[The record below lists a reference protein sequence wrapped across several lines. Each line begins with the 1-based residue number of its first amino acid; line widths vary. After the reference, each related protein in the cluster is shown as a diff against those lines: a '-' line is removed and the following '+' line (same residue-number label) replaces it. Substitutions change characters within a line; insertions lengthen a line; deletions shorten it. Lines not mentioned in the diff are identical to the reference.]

1 MAKKLPPADRKD
13 SNSRRILRWGSALVV
28 AIAVGVGVLWFQHD
42 RVHPGTESLLATAQA
57 SDTAQYVGV
66 AACQACHTAETAE
79 WRQSQHQ
86 AAMAEASE
94 QTVLGDFN
102 DATFTYAGI
111 TSTFFRRDGK
121 FFVRTD
127 GPDGKLADYPIKYTF
142 GVYPL
147 QQYLIEFPDG
157 RLQALSIA
165 WDTHAIKEGGQR
177 WFHLYPK
184 ERITHDDELHWTRA
198 AHNWNFACAD
208 CHSTELK
215 KNYDPAANRFQTS
228 WAEINV
234 GCEACHG
241 PGSRHQAW
249 AAAIKAGKSV
259 TDDGSKGLSVRLDER
274 HGVTWA
280 PNAAGNS
287 VRSHPRTA
295 EREIEVCA
303 QCHSRRSQI
312 AEGYEAGK
320 PFLDYYRPMLL
331 TPPLY
336 HPDGQQRDEVFIWG
350 SFQQSRMFAKGVTCS
365 DCHNPHS
372 GKVRAEGNTLCASC
386 HQPARYDTAQHHHHK
401 PGSAGAAC
409 TACHMPTTTYMV
421 VDPRHDHSMRV
432 PRPDQSV
439 RFGTPNACNG
449 CHTDRKA
456 AWAAGQ
462 VKKWFGHDPQGY
474 QRFAAAFAAANAG
487 LPDAQ
492 ALLGAVA
499 GDAAQ
504 PPIAR
509 ATAFAEI
516 DNPTTQATAEALVG
530 GLRDPSALVRLGAL
544 QALASIPLDARAP
557 LAAPLLTDPMRA
569 VRIEAASVLAPVASQ
584 LDAAQKAA
592 FDRAAAEY
600 IAAER
605 YRADRP
611 EHRTNLGTFLGALG
625 RYDEAA
631 PEFRAALALDPH
643 YVPAYA
649 NFADMLR
656 AQGNEAAAT
665 VVLQDGLK
673 AVPAAATLQHALG
686 LALVRQGET
695 ESAVAA
701 LQRAATLDPSNPR
714 YAYVYAVAL
723 NSTGK
728 PAAAIPVVEQALKQH
743 PYNRDLLTVRVL
755 FLRDTGNLPAARR
768 AAEQLARAFPD
779 DPEVEQLRV
788 ELRAAGSR

>member
-1 MAKKLPPADRKD
+1 ML
-13 SNSRRILRWGSALVV
+13 IVV
-28 AIAVGVGVLWFQHD
+28 VLGILWFQN
-42 RVHPGTESLLATAQA
+42 RTSPGTESLLPSAQA

-66 AACQACHTAETAE
+66 AACQSCHAAETAE

-94 QTVLGDFN
+94 QSVLGDFN
-102 DATFTYAGI
+102 DATFSYAGI

-121 FFVRTD
+121 FYVRTD
-127 GPDGKLADYPIKYTF
+127 GSDGKLADFQIKYTF
-142 GVYPL
+142 GVHPL
-147 QQYLIEFPDG
+147 QQYLVEFPDG

-165 WDTHAIKEGGQR
+165 WDTHPASKGGQR

-184 ERITHDDELHWTRA
+184 DRITHDDELHWTRA
-198 AHNWNFACAD
+198 AHNWNFVCAD

-241 PGSRHQAW
+241 PGSRHLAW
-249 AAAIKAGKSV
+249 AEAMQAGKS
-259 TDDGSKGLSVRLDER
+259 TADDASKGLSVRFDER

-280 PNAAGNS
+280 PNAAGNA

-295 EREIEVCA
+295 EHEIEVCA

-331 TPPLY
+331 TSPLY

-350 SFQQSRMFAKGVTCS
+350 SFQQSKMFAKGVTCS

-372 GKVRAEGNTLCASC
+372 GKVRAAGNTLCASC
-386 HQPARYDTAQHHHHK
+386 HQPAKYDTAQHHHHK

-421 VDPRHDHSMRV
+421 VDPRHDHSLRV

-449 CHTDRKA
+449 CHADRKA

-462 VKKWFGHDPQGY
+462 VKQWVGHDPQGT
-474 QRFAAAFAAANAG
+474 QRFAPAFAAANAG

-492 ALLGAVA
+492 ALLAAVA
-499 GDAAQ
+499 GDATQ
-504 PPIAR
+504 PAIAR
-509 ATAFAEI
+509 ATAFAELGT
-516 DNPTTQATAEALVG
+516 PTSRATAAALME

-544 QALASIPLDARAP
+544 QTLASIPLDARAP
-557 LAAPLLTDPMRA
+557 LAVPLLSDPMRA

-584 LDAAQKAA
+584 LDITQKAA

-605 YRADRP
+605 YRADRR
-611 EHRTNLGTFLGALG
+611 EHRTNLGSFLAALG
-625 RYDEAA
+625 RYDEATL
-631 PEFRAALALDPH
+631 EFRAALALDPR

-656 AQGNEAAAT
+656 AHGNEAAAT
-665 VVLQDGLK
+665 VVLLDGLK
-673 AVPAAATLQHALG
+673 AVPAAATLQHSLG

-695 ESAVAA
+695 ESAVVA
-701 LQRAATLDPSNPR
+701 LQRAVTLDPSNPR

-728 PAAAIPVVEQALKQH
+728 PAEAIRVVEQALKQH
-743 PYNRDLLTVRVL
+743 PYSRDLLTVRVL
-755 FLRDTGNLPAARR
+755 FLRDTGNLPASRR
-768 AAEQLARAFPD
+768 AAEQLAKAFPG
-779 DPEVEQLRV
+779 DPEVERLLHQLQ
-788 ELRAAGSR
+788 AGASR

>member
-1 MAKKLPPADRKD
+1 MARKQPPADGKHSR
-13 SNSRRILRWGSALVV
+13 SRRILGWGGV
-28 AIAVGVGVLWFQHD
+28 AAAVIAATVGVLWFQD
-42 RVHPGTESLLATAQA
+42 RANPGAESLLASAQA
-57 SDTAQYVGV
+57 SDTAQFVGV
-66 AACQACHTAETAE
+66 DACQSCHTAETTE
-79 WRQSQHQ
+79 WRQSQHH

-102 DATFTYAGI
+102 DAAFSYAGI

-127 GPDGKLADYPIKYTF
+127 GPDGKLADYQIKYTF

-147 QQYLIEFPDG
+147 QQYLVEFPDG

-165 WDTHAIKEGGQR
+165 WDTHAGKERGQH

-198 AHNWNFACAD
+198 AQNWNFTCAD
-208 CHSTELK
+208 CHSTELR
-215 KNYDPAANRFQTS
+215 KNYDPAANRFQTT

-241 PGSRHQAW
+241 PGSRHLAW
-249 AAAIKAGKSV
+249 AEAMKDGKPAS
-259 TDDGSKGLSVRLDER
+259 DDGTKGLSVRLDER
-274 HGVTWA
+274 HDVTWA
-280 PNAAGNS
+280 PNAAGNA
-287 VRSHPRTA
+287 VRSHPRMA

-331 TPPLY
+331 TSPLY

-372 GKVRAEGNTLCASC
+372 GKVRAEGNTLCATC
-386 HQPARYDTAQHHHHK
+386 HQPGKYDTAQHHHHK

-439 RFGTPNACNG
+439 KYGTPNACNG
-449 CHTDRKA
+449 CHSNRKA
-456 AWAAGQ
+456 EWAATH
-462 VKKWFGHDPQGY
+462 VKNWYGHDPQGF
-474 QRFAAAFAAANAG
+474 QRFAAAFAAANAD
-487 LPDAQ
+487 LPEAQ

-499 GDAAQ
+499 GDATQ

-516 DNPTTQATAEALVG
+516 DNPSTRNTVEVVVE

-544 QALASIPLDARAP
+544 QTLANMPLNARAA
-557 LAAPLLTDPMRA
+557 LGAPLLSDPLRV
-569 VRIEAASVLAPVASQ
+569 VRIEAASVLAPAASQ

-611 EHRTNLGTFLGALG
+611 EHRTNLGSFLAVLG

-631 PEFRAALALDPH
+631 LEFRAALALDPRF
-643 YVPAYA
+643 VPAYA
-649 NFADMLR
+649 NYADMLR
-656 AQGNEAAAT
+656 VQGNEAAAT
-665 VVLQDGLK
+665 DVLHDGLK
-673 AVPAAATLQHALG
+673 AVPAAASLQHALG
-686 LALVRQGET
+686 LALVRQHET
-695 ESAVAA
+695 GPAIAA
-701 LQRAATLDPSNPR
+701 LQQAATLDPSNPR

-728 PAAAIPVVEQALKQH
+728 PAGAIRVVEQALKRH
-743 PYNRDLLTVRVL
+743 PYNRDLLTARVL
-755 FLRDTGNLPAARR
+755 FQRDSGNLAAARR
-768 AAEQLARAFPD
+768 AAEQLAKAFPG
-779 DPEVEQLRV
+779 DPDVQRLLA
-788 ELRAAGSR
+788 ELHAAGPR

>member
-1 MAKKLPPADRKD
+1 VARKHPPADGKHLK
-13 SNSRRILRWGSALVV
+13 SRRILGWGGIAAAL
-28 AIAVGVGVLWFQHD
+28 IAVTVGVLWFQD
-42 RVHPGTESLLATAQA
+42 RASPGAESLLASAQA
-57 SDTAQYVGV
+57 SDTAQYIGV
-66 AACQACHTAETAE
+66 DACQSCHTAETAE
-79 WRQSQHQ
+79 WRQSQHH

-111 TSTFFRRDGK
+111 TSRFFKRDGK

-127 GPDGKLADYPIKYTF
+127 GPDGKLADYQIEYTF

-147 QQYLIEFPDG
+147 QQYLVRFPDG

-165 WDTHAIKEGGQR
+165 WDTHTAKEHGQR

-198 AHNWNFACAD
+198 AQNWNFTCAD
-208 CHSTELK
+208 CHSTELR
-215 KNYDPAANRFQTS
+215 KNYDPAANRFKTS

-241 PGSRHQAW
+241 PGSRHLAW
-249 AAAIKAGKSV
+249 AEAIRAGKPAS
-259 TDDGSKGLSVRLDER
+259 DDSNKGLSVRLDER
-274 HGVTWA
+274 RDVTWA
-280 PNAAGNS
+280 PNAAGNA
-287 VRSHPRTA
+287 VRSHPRAA

-303 QCHSRRSQI
+303 QCHARRSQI

-331 TPPLY
+331 TSPLY

-372 GKVRAEGNTLCASC
+372 GKLRAEGNTLCATC
-386 HQPARYDTAQHHHHK
+386 HQPGKYDTAQHHHHK
-401 PGSAGAAC
+401 QGSAGAAC

-421 VDPRHDHSMRV
+421 VDPRRDHSMRV
-432 PRPDQSV
+432 PRPDQTV
-439 RFGTPNACNG
+439 KFGTPNACNG
-449 CHTDRKA
+449 CHSNRKA
-456 AWAAGQ
+456 EWAATQ
-462 VKKWFGHDPQGY
+462 VKNWYGHDPQGF
-474 QRFAAAFAAANAG
+474 QRFAAAFAAANSD

-492 ALLGAVA
+492 ALLAEVA
-499 GDAAQ
+499 ADATQ

-509 ATAFAEI
+509 ATALAEI
-516 DNPTTQATAEALVG
+516 ASPSARSAVEAVVG

-544 QALASIPLDARAP
+544 QALANMPLNARAP
-557 LAAPLLTDPMRA
+557 LGAPLLTDPLRA
-569 VRIEAASVLAPVASQ
+569 VRIEAASALAPVASQ

-611 EHRTNLGTFLGALG
+611 EHRTNLGSFLAVLG

-631 PEFRAALALDPH
+631 LEFRAALALDPRF
-643 YVPAYA
+643 VPAYV

-656 AQGNEAAAT
+656 LQGREAAAT
-665 VVLQDGLK
+665 DVLRDGLR
-673 AVPAAATLQHALG
+673 AVPTGASLHHALG
-686 LALVRQGET
+686 LALIRQNQTG
-695 ESAVAA
+695 VA
-701 LQRAATLDPSNPR
+701 LDELRQAATLDPSDPR
-714 YAYVYAVAL
+714 FSYVYAVAL
-723 NSTGK
+723 NSTGN
-728 PAAAIPVVEQALKQH
+728 PAGAIGVVEQALKRH

-755 FLRDTGNLPAARR
+755 FQRDSGNLAAARR
-768 AAEQLARAFPD
+768 AAEQLASVFPG
-779 DPEVEQLRV
+779 DPAVRRLIS
-788 ELRAAGSR
+788 ELGAAGPR

>member
-1 MAKKLPPADRKD
+1 MAKKHPPAERKH
-13 SNSRRILRWGSALVV
+13 SNTRRIAGWSGVLAALIVIV
-28 AIAVGVGVLWFQHD
+28 AGILWFQS
-42 RVHPGTESLLATAQA
+42 RTCPGAESLLASAQA
-57 SDTAQYVGV
+57 DDSAQYVGV
-66 AACQACHTAETAE
+66 AACQSCHTAETAE

-94 QTVLGDFN
+94 QSVLGDFN

-111 TSTFFRRDGK
+111 TSTFSRRDGK

-127 GPDGKLADYPIKYTF
+127 GPDGKLADYQIKYTF

-165 WDTHAIKEGGQR
+165 WDTHAREVGGQR

-184 ERITHDDELHWTRA
+184 EQITHDDELHWTRA
-198 AHNWNFACAD
+198 AQNWNFVCAD

-215 KNYDPAANRFQTS
+215 KNYDAAANRFQTS

-241 PGSRHQAW
+241 PGSRHLAW
-249 AAAIKAGKSV
+249 AAAMQAGKSA

-274 HGVTWA
+274 RGVTWA

-287 VRSHPRTA
+287 VRSQPRTA

-303 QCHSRRSQI
+303 QCHSRRGQI

-320 PFLDYYRPMLL
+320 PFLDYYRPVLL
-331 TPPLY
+331 TSPLY

-372 GKVRAEGNTLCASC
+372 GKLRAEGNAVCATC
-386 HQPARYDTAQHHHHK
+386 HQPVKYDTTQHHHHT

-409 TACHMPTTTYMV
+409 AACHMPTTTYMV
-421 VDPRHDHSMRV
+421 VDPRHDHSLRV

-439 RFGTPNACNG
+439 KFGTPNACNG

-456 AWAAGQ
+456 AWAAAQ

-474 QRFAAAFAAANAG
+474 QRFAPAFAAANAG

-504 PPIAR
+504 PPIVR
-509 ATAFAEI
+509 ATAFAEM
-516 DNPTTQATAEALVG
+516 DDPSTRAGAEALVG
-530 GLRDPSALVRLGAL
+530 GLRDASALVRLGAL
-544 QALASIPLDARAP
+544 QTLASIPLDARP
-557 LAAPLLTDPMRA
+557 QLGVPLLTDPMRA
-569 VRIEAASVLAPVASQ
+569 IRIEAASVLAPVASQ

-611 EHRTNLGTFLGALG
+611 EHRTNLGSFLGALG
-625 RYDEAA
+625 RYEEAA
-631 PEFRAALALDPH
+631 LEFRAALVLDPR

-649 NFADMLR
+649 NFADTLR
-656 AQGNEAAAT
+656 AQGNETGAT
-665 VVLQDGLK
+665 AILRDGLK
-673 AVPAAATLQHALG
+673 AVPAAATLQHSLG

-695 ESAVAA
+695 ESAVVA

-728 PAAAIPVVEQALKQH
+728 PSEAIRVAERALKQH

-768 AAEQLARAFPD
+768 AAEQLDKAFPD
-779 DPEVEQLRV
+779 DPAVERLLV

>member
-1 MAKKLPPADRKD
+1 MAA
-13 SNSRRILRWGSALVV
+13 
-28 AIAVGVGVLWFQHD
+28 AIAVSVGILWFQHD
-42 RVHPGTESLLATAQA
+42 RAHPGAESVIASAEA
-57 SDTAQYVGV
+57 SDSAHYVGV
-66 AACQACHTAETAE
+66 AACQSCHATETAE
-79 WRQSQHQ
+79 WRSSQHQ
-86 AAMAEASE
+86 AAMAEADAQS
-94 QTVLGDFN
+94 VLGDFN
-102 DATFTYAGI
+102 NATFTYAGI
-111 TSTFFRRDGK
+111 TSTFFKRDGR
-121 FFVRTD
+121 FFVHTD
-127 GPDGKLADYPIKYTF
+127 GPDGKLADFQIKYTF
-142 GVYPL
+142 GIYPL
-147 QQYLIEFPDG
+147 QQYLVEFPDG

-165 WDTHAIKEGGQR
+165 WDTHPVKAGGQR

-215 KNYDPAANRFQTS
+215 KNYDAAANRFQTS

-241 PGSRHQAW
+241 PGSRHLAW
-249 AAAIKAGKSV
+249 AEAMKAGKSA
-259 TDDGSKGLSVRLDER
+259 TDDGNLGLSVRLDER
-274 HGVTWA
+274 RGVTWA
-280 PNAAGNS
+280 PNAAGNA
-287 VRSHPRTA
+287 VRSQPRTA

-331 TPPLY
+331 TSPLY

-372 GKVRAEGNTLCASC
+372 GKLRAAGNTLCASC
-386 HQPARYDTAQHHHHK
+386 HQPAKYDTAQHHHHK

-439 RFGTPNACNG
+439 KYGTPNACNG
-449 CHTDRKA
+449 CHTDRKP
-456 AWAAGQ
+456 AWAADQ

-474 QRFAAAFAAANAG
+474 QRFAAAFAAADAG

-492 ALLGAVA
+492 ALLVAIA
-499 GDAAQ
+499 GDAGE
-504 PPIAR
+504 PPLVR
-509 ATAFAEI
+509 ATAFAEL
-516 DNPTTQATAEALVG
+516 DRPSSRATVEALVG

-544 QALASIPLDARAP
+544 QTLANMPLDARAQ
-557 LAAPLLTDPMRA
+557 LGAPLLSDPLRA
-569 VRIEAASVLAPVASQ
+569 VRIEAANLLAPVASQ
-584 LDAAQKAA
+584 LDAAQKTA

-611 EHRTNLGTFLGALG
+611 EHRTNLGSFLGALG
-625 RYDEAA
+625 RYDEAV
-631 PEFRAALALDPH
+631 PEFRAALALDPR

-649 NFADMLR
+649 NFADTLR
-656 AQGNEAAAT
+656 AQGNDAEAM
-665 VVLQDGLK
+665 VVLREGLK
-673 AVPAAATLQHALG
+673 AVPAAASLQHALG
-686 LALVRQGET
+686 LALVRQNET
-695 ESAVAA
+695 QSAVAA
-701 LQRAATLDPSNPR
+701 LQRAVSLDPSSPR

-728 PAAAIPVVEQALKQH
+728 PAAAIRVVEQALKRH

-755 FLRDTGNLPAARR
+755 FQRDAGNLAAARR
-768 AAEQLARAFPD
+768 AAEQLGKVFPD
-779 DPEVEQLRV
+779 DPDVRRLLN
-788 ELRAAGSR
+788 ELRAAGPR

>member
-1 MAKKLPPADRKD
+1 MLG
-13 SNSRRILRWGSALVV
+13 WGGVAAAL
-28 AIAVGVGVLWFQHD
+28 IAVTAGVLWLQD
-42 RVHPGTESLLATAQA
+42 RASPGGASLFAAAQA
-57 SDTAQYVGV
+57 GDTAQYVGV
-66 AACQACHTAETAE
+66 DACQPCHTAETAE
-79 WRQSQHQ
+79 WRQSQHD

-94 QTVLGDFN
+94 TTVLGDFN
-102 DATFTYAGI
+102 DATFTHAGI
-111 TSTFFRRDGK
+111 TSTFFRRDGR

-127 GPDGKLADYPIKYTF
+127 GPDGKLADYQIKYTF

-147 QQYLIEFPDG
+147 QQYLVEFPDG

-165 WDTHAIKEGGQR
+165 WDTHAGKAHGQR

-198 AHNWNFACAD
+198 AQNWNFTCAD
-208 CHSTELK
+208 CHSTALR
-215 KNYDPAANRFQTS
+215 KNYDPAANRFQTT

-241 PGSRHQAW
+241 PGSRHLAW
-249 AAAIKAGKSV
+249 AAAMKAGRS
-259 TDDGSKGLSVRLDER
+259 TADDGTQGLNVRFDER

-280 PNAAGNS
+280 PNAAGNA
-287 VRSHPRTA
+287 VRSHPRTG

-303 QCHSRRSQI
+303 QCHARRGQI

-331 TPPLY
+331 TSPLY
-336 HPDGQQRDEVFIWG
+336 YPDGQQRDEVFIWG
-350 SFQQSRMFAKGVTCS
+350 SFQQSKMFSKGVTCS

-386 HQPARYDTAQHHHHK
+386 HQPGKYDTAQHHHHK

-432 PRPDQSV
+432 PRPDQSAK
-439 RFGTPNACNG
+439 FGTPNACNN

-456 AWAAGQ
+456 AWAATQ
-462 VKKWFGHDPQGY
+462 VKKWYGHDPQGF
-474 QRFAAAFAAANAG
+474 QRFAAAFAGANAN

-492 ALLGAVA
+492 ALLGEVA
-499 GDAAQ
+499 GDVTQ

-509 ATAFAEI
+509 ATALAEI
-516 DNPTTQATAEALVG
+516 DSPSTRRTVEALVG

-544 QALASIPLDARAP
+544 QALANMPLDARAQ
-557 LAAPLLTDPMRA
+557 LGAPLLSDPLRV

-584 LDAAQKAA
+584 LDLAQKTA
-592 FDRAAAEY
+592 FDRAATEY

-611 EHRTNLGTFLGALG
+611 EHRTNLGSFLAVLG

-631 PEFRAALALDPH
+631 LEFRAALALDPRF
-643 YVPAYA
+643 VPAYA

-656 AQGNEAAAT
+656 QQGNEAAAT
-665 VVLQDGLK
+665 DVLREGLK
-673 AVPAAATLQHALG
+673 AVPAAASLHHALG
-686 LALVRQGET
+686 LALIRQGET
-695 ESAVAA
+695 GVALDA
-701 LQRAATLDPSNPR
+701 LQRAATLDPSDPR
-714 YAYVYAVAL
+714 FAYVYAVAL
-723 NSTGK
+723 NSIGN
-728 PAAAIPVVEQALKQH
+728 PAGAIRVVEQALKRH

-755 FLRDTGNLPAARR
+755 FQRDRGNLVAARR
-768 AAEQLARAFPD
+768 AAEQLARVFPG
-779 DPEVEQLRV
+779 DPGVKRLLS
-788 ELRAAGSR
+788 ELGAAGSR